1 MRFKKNLFGCEHEL
15 RLPSSLSLVFSLLTY
30 ERQTSLECGCPSWTN
45 KRVSGT
51 SIPQDDQIPTGPS
64 NSKPKGSDFSESID
78 RVESGRFIR
87 SIKKK
92 RKDLGASYASSG
104 AFLVAQMVKNH
115 AGDLDSIPGW
125 RRSPEQGNSYPL
137 KYSCPGNPID
147 RGAWLTTVR
156 GVAKSWA

>member
-92 RKDLGASYASSG
+92 KKGSRSQLCKQWGFPGGSDGKESCRRPG
-104 AFLVAQMVKNH
+104 FDPWVEK
-115 AGDLDSIPGW
+115 IP
-125 RRSPEQGNSYPL
+125 
-137 KYSCPGNPID
+137 
-147 RGAWLTTVR
+147 
-156 GVAKSWA
+156 